1 LKKKLQNE
9 KALNLLSKMRKKI
22 FGRFG
27 TKSSKKKNWN
37 TFEVTLEEILVA
49 DNNNS
54 NNLDLSH
61 VFLQA
66 LESLRDLV

>member
-1 LKKKLQNE
+1 
-9 KALNLLSKMRKKI
+9 MRKKI